1 MKKNLNYYGLKEPS
15 GNFQKLLLKM
25 KISTLLLFCCMLNA
39 LVTPT
44 YSQATKISLDLKNCS
59 IEQILDKIEQESE
72 FYFLYNQ
79 KLIDVT
85 RKVDIVADKESIRD
99 ILKDIFDGYD
109 VKYVVYDRQIILT
122 NKEESG
128 LLDEL
133 QQLVVTGK
141 VIDATTKLPLPG
153 VNIVVSGTT
162 IGAMTDGNGS
172 YSITLTNPNGSIEF
186 TFIGYAKV
194 IIQVEGR
201 NSVDVQMTE
210 NVQQLDEI
218 VVVGYGTVKKSD
230 VTGALTRVTEKSITG
245 SVGTKVNL
253 LDLIVDWVFPNGIWV
268 QENGWMLIVAQE
280 LFQTTP
286 VLLTCHLYVLLKLT

>member
-172 YSITLTNPNGSIEF
+172 YTITLTNPNGSIEF

-245 SVGTKVNL
+245 SVG
-253 LDLIVDWVFPNGIWV
+253 
-268 QENGWMLIVAQE
+268 
-280 LFQTTP
+280 
-286 VLLTCHLYVLLKLT
+286 CHLYVLLKLT